1 LCNGEPISKAQQS
14 PERWPRAFACSAVGH
29 SQGGRAQLC
38 EGCFKETAV
47 RGNSLIVFRSKSFQL
62 WAELPALAPGARCP
76 SGRSMGSGAPQA
88 VQWTACVP
96 SRKWHA
102 RNISNPSRVLE
113 QGPDRQR
120 TPDCCSGG
128 VSSINGASE
137 SRCSHDGP
145 AQRSQQGPQPI
156 RHRSS
161 PGAMGLHDG
170 GFTRGSQGVSVLHR
184 PGRWRVP
191 ETVLFQA
198 GTGTSQ
204 ALRHWPEGVICS

>member
-1 LCNGEPISKAQQS
+1 VVP
-14 PERWPRAFACSAVGH
+14 
-29 SQGGRAQLC
+29 SQGGRARLC
-38 EGCFKETAV
+38 EKLGWKQPDRFQIRWFSVVGGAAGAGTWGQVSSGTFHSV
-47 RGNSLIVFRSKSFQL
+47 RGTSGDAVDGVCPLQ
-62 WAELPALAPGARCP
+62 EMARQKHHIW
-76 SGRSMGSGAPQA
+76 SGM
-88 VQWTACVP
+88 
-96 SRKWHA
+96 
-102 RNISNPSRVLE
+102 LE

-120 TPDCCSGG
+120 APRCCSGG
-128 VSSINGASE
+128 VSSIDGASE

-145 AQRSQQGPQPI
+145 GGGCQQGLQHF
-156 RHRSS
+156 RHWSS
-161 PGAMGLHDG
+161 PGATGLHEW